1 MDSKLF
7 FLAAGGT
14 GGHLFPAE
22 ALAHELIARGHTV
35 HLVTDSRAER
45 FAGAF
50 PAEQIHVVP
59 SATIG
64 SKNPVAIIRAGY
76 TLFKGSRVARSLFGK
91 FRPAAVIGFGGYP
104 TVPPLYAA
112 ASVGIPSM
120 LHEQNAVMG
129 RANKML
135 APRVNAIAG
144 GFLTRDGEPLAAKIF
159 ETGNP
164 VRPAVLKA
172 AETAYPERTPDAAFN
187 LLVFG
192 GSQGAH
198 FFAEAV
204 PAALAALPD
213 DMRKCVH
220 VTQQARPEDVAAV
233 TARFEELGV
242 PAEIS
247 PFFGDMAERI
257 AAAHLVVCRSG
268 ASTVSELSVIGRP
281 AIYVPYPHALDHDQ
295 AANAA
300 LVSANG
306 GAEVVRQSE
315 LTTERFAEILK
326 DAIEHPEKLET
337 AAVAARAAGK
347 PFATQKLADM
357 AEALARGQKIEGI
370 D

>member
-1 MDSKLF
+1 MESKLF

-14 GGHLFPAE
+14 GGHVFPAE
-22 ALAHELIARGHTV
+22 ALAHELIRRGHRV

-45 FAGAF
+45 YSGSF
-50 PAEQIHVVP
+50 PAEEIHIVP

-64 SKNPVAIIRAGY
+64 SKNPISVIRAGF
-76 TLFKGSRVARSLFGK
+76 TLFKGSRVARSLFAE
-91 FRPAAVIGFGGYP
+91 FLPAAVIGFGGYP

-112 ASVGIPSM
+112 AASGIPTM

-144 GFLTRDGEPLAAKIF
+144 GFLTGKGEPLGAKIVQ
-159 ETGNP
+159 TGNP
-164 VRPAVLKA
+164 VRPAVLEA
-172 AETAYPERTPDAAFN
+172 AATAYGERTADAPFN

-198 FFAEAV
+198 FFADAV
-204 PAALAALPD
+204 PDALARLAPEMRALI
-213 DMRKCVH
+213 R
-220 VTQQARPEDVAAV
+220 VTQQARPEDVDQV
-233 TARFEELGV
+233 TARFAELGV

-247 PFFGDMAERI
+247 PFFSDMARRI

-268 ASTVSELSVIGRP
+268 ASTVSEISVIGRP

-300 LVSANG
+300 LVAANG

-315 LTTERFAEILK
+315 LTVERFSELLTEAVNDPDKLAAAALAAK
-326 DAIEHPEKLET
+326 D
-337 AAVAARAAGK
+337 AGK
-347 PFATQKLADM
+347 PDATERLADM
-357 AEALARGQKIEGI
+357 AEALASGRKIEGM
-370 D
+370 

>member
-1 MDSKLF
+1 MDSRLF

-22 ALAHELIARGHTV
+22 ALAHELAARGHKV

-45 FAGAF
+45 YAGSF
-50 PAEQIHVVP
+50 PAEMIHVVP

-76 TLFKGSRVARSLFGK
+76 ILFKGSRVARSLFAK
-91 FRPAAVIGFGGYP
+91 YRPSAVIGFGGYP

-112 ASVGIPSM
+112 SSAGLPTM

-135 APRVNAIAG
+135 APRVTAIAG
-144 GFLTRDGEPLAAKIF
+144 GFLSREGEPLGAKIF
-159 ETGNP
+159 QTGNP
-164 VRPAVLKA
+164 VRPAVLEA
-172 AETAYPERTPDAAFN
+172 ARTAYPERAPGDAFN

-198 FFAEAV
+198 FFARAV
-204 PAALAALPD
+204 PDALAALPQEL
-213 DMRKCVH
+213 RECVKI
-220 VTQQARPEDVAAV
+220 TQQARPEDVDAV
-233 TARFEELGV
+233 TARFAELGV
-242 PAEIS
+242 QAEIS
-247 PFFGDMAERI
+247 PFFNDMAARI
-257 AAAHLVVCRSG
+257 AAAHLVVSRSG

-300 LVSANG
+300 LVEARG

-315 LTTERFAEILK
+315 LTTERFVDILK
-326 DAIEHPEKLET
+326 DAIGHPGKLGT
-337 AAVAARAAGK
+337 AAAAARTAGR
-347 PFATQKLADM
+347 PDATQKLADM
-357 AEALARGQKIEGI
+357 AEALARRQKIEGI

>member
-22 ALAHELIARGHTV
+22 ALAHELIARGHKV

-45 FAGAF
+45 FAGTF

-91 FRPAAVIGFGGYP
+91 YRPAVVIGFGGYP

-144 GFLTRDGEPLAAKIF
+144 GFLTRNGEPLAAKIF

-164 VRPAVLKA
+164 VRPAVLEASKA
-172 AETAYPERTPDAAFN
+172 PYPARNEGEAFN

-213 DMRKCVH
+213 DLRKYVH
-220 VTQQARPEDVAAV
+220 VTQQARSEDVAAV

-257 AAAHLVVCRSG
+257 ASAHLVVCRSG

-281 AIYVPYPHALDHDQ
+281 AVYVPYPHALDHDQ

-300 LVSANG
+300 LVEAKG
-306 GAEVVRQSE
+306 GAEVVPQSE
-315 LTTERFAEILK
+315 LTTERFVEILK
-326 DAIEHPEKLET
+326 DAIEHPEKLAT
-337 AAVAARAAGK
+337 AAAAARAAGR
-347 PFATQKLADM
+347 PDATQRLADM
-357 AEALARGQKIEGI
+357 AEALASGRKIEGT